1 MNAYCKNELTE
12 EFNCKLL
19 NPASNLKPKKNRVL
33 ATNSSLLIPLSLQP
47 GSVNLWYFKLI
58 LFDPI
63 EFIDLNI

>member
-47 GSVNLWYFKLI
+47 GSVNL
-58 LFDPI
+58 
-63 EFIDLNI
+63 